1 MRVTQFRSRSSA
13 AASRLVT
20 SAKCETAI
28 AARDVLL
35 RDAIVQASLDPAV
48 QAIEFGPL
56 EVPDPSLAV
65 GATVIERDGQRILL
79 DHRVC
84 ERAPPRTVDEEG
96 SLLLALEDLGLRL
109 APLDV
114 REIRK
119 EPRFTNCRE
128 VWRYHNHDVPL
139 RDRLQIMQAL
149 AEEGPQSIMELANR
163 VSPTV
168 DIVPSVCSLACAN
181 ILELEL
187 AEKPLGPRTMIRERR

>member
-1 MRVTQFRSRSSA
+1 MRLTSFRSRSSA
-13 AASRLVT
+13 TARLVT

-35 RDAIVQASLDPAV
+35 RDAIIQATLDPAV
-48 QAIEFGPL
+48 QTIEFGPL
-56 EVPDPSLAV
+56 EVPDPTFAL
-65 GATVIERDGQRILL
+65 GAIVVERDAQRLVL
-79 DHRVC
+79 DHRAC
-84 ERAPPRTVDEEG
+84 ERTPPRTVDEEG
-96 SLLLALEDLGLRL
+96 GLLVVLEELGMRL
-109 APLDV
+109 APLDS

-128 VWRYHNHDVPL
+128 VWRYCDHDVPL

-168 DIVPSVCSLACAN
+168 DIVPSVCALACSN

-187 AEKPLGPRTMIRERR
+187 AEKPLGPRTIVRERR